1 MAWTQQSHGKGIGKR
16 VSKCPVKVKIVFGQD
31 TQCGVVVMLLA
42 ELEGKSELEE
52 CSNHRE
58 KAVLNALEV
67 QKIQDHARQHH
78 VPLTVSGETME
89 LGAVVLSHVEEE
101 PGPEGE
107 V

>member
-1 MAWTQQSHGKGIGKR
+1 MAWTQQSHGKGTGKR

-31 TQCGVVVMLLA
+31 TLYGVVVMLLA
-42 ELEGKSELEE
+42 ELEGKSEPEE
-52 CSNHRE
+52 FSNRQE

-101 PGPEGE
+101 PGPEEE